1 MITSA
6 ARPRGQLGVELDEAD
21 PDFRIPRRGRPPCAK
36 QGRRNSALFR
46 RTRAFW
52 AMVEGSAEGILDM
65 NMAWVSLG
73 VRIRSVLDITNV
85 LLGAGVLFRTSKY
98 TVQSTGPDLKAKL
111 GREVQILEDAEKKL
125 DELIETALEH
135 VNHMWEDEISEK
147 YPFLVQSCAFAIPFI
162 KWLQGMILREQT
174 VIVVKAPAETVLEV
188 PHPAESIQLFLKSS
202 QGPID
207 VYLSSE
213 DHSPFDVPEDPQ
225 DDDDDDDEPTDCSDD
240 EGPMEHT
247 QTPSFLSTSSTDA
260 VEDLCSSTVTMEQL
274 PPLANES
281 VSPSPSPLS
290 SLFAPTCSSDGEETP
305 SFATLTT
312 PLALSLGGEEYLL
325 SLGEDEGISYP
336 FSSVEL
342 EGGLWKCFAPADLPP

>member
-6 ARPRGQLGVELDEAD
+6 ARPRGQQGVELDEAD
-21 PDFRIPRRGRPPCAK
+21 PDFRIPRRGRPPNAT
-36 QGRRNSALFR
+36 QARRNSALFR
-46 RTRAFW
+46 RTRALW

-65 NMAWVSLG
+65 NKAWMSLG

-85 LLGAGVLFRTSKY
+85 LMGAGVLFRTSKY

-135 VNHMWEDEISEK
+135 VDHMWEDEISEK
-147 YPFLVQSCAFAIPFI
+147 FLYLSYEDVKTIPS
-162 KWLQGMILREQT
+162 LREQT
-174 VIVVKAPAETVLEV
+174 VILVKAPAETVLEV

-225 DDDDDDDEPTDCSDD
+225 DDDDDDEPTDCSDD
-240 EGPMEHT
+240 DGPMEHT
-247 QTPSFLSTSSTDA
+247 QTPSFLSMSSTDA

-281 VSPSPSPLS
+281 FPPSPSPLS
-290 SLFAPTCSSDGEETP
+290 SLLAPTCSSDGEETP

>member
-6 ARPRGQLGVELDEAD
+6 ARPRGQLGVELDEVD
-21 PDFRIPRRGRPPCAK
+21 PDFRIPRRVRPPCAT
-36 QGRRNSALFR
+36 QARRNSALFR

-65 NMAWVSLG
+65 NKAWVSLG
-73 VRIRSVLDITNV
+73 VRMRSVLDITNV

-135 VNHMWEDEISEK
+135 VNH
-147 YPFLVQSCAFAIPFI
+147 
-162 KWLQGMILREQT
+162 ILREQT

-202 QGPID
+202 HGPID

-213 DHSPFDVPEDPQ
+213 DHSPFDVPEDAQ
-225 DDDDDDDEPTDCSDD
+225 GDDDDDDEPTDCSDD
-240 EGPMEHT
+240 DGPMEHT
-247 QTPSFLSTSSTDA
+247 QTPSFLSMSSTDA

-290 SLFAPTCSSDGEETP
+290 SSLAPPCSSDGEETP